1 MLIKIV
7 VIFAFLL
14 ILLSLASALFNIVKH
29 KDQANSQKT
38 LNALTFRIGLSIALF
53 IFIFIAV
60 ANGWIEPHGLG
71 AKIQS
76 SNATQTTLP
85 APNSN

>member
-1 MLIKIV
+1 MLIKTV

-14 ILLSLASALFNIVKH
+14 ILLSLGSALFNIVKH

-38 LNALTFRIGLSIALF
+38 LNALTLRITLSITLF

-60 ANGWIEPHGLG
+60 ANGWIEPHGIG
-71 AKIQS
+71 TSAQS
-76 SNATQTTLP
+76 HDTTPELSNK
-85 APNSN
+85 N

>member
-1 MLIKIV
+1 MLIKTV

-14 ILLSLASALFNIVKH
+14 IILSLGSALFNIVKH

-38 LNALTFRIGLSIALF
+38 LNALTLRITLSITLF

-60 ANGWIEPHGLG
+60 ANGWIEPHGIG
-71 AKIQS
+71 TRAQS
-76 SNATQTTLP
+76 HDSTP
-85 APNSN
+85 ERCK

>member
-1 MLIKIV
+1 MLIKTV

-14 ILLSLASALFNIVKH
+14 ILLSLGSALFNIVKH

-38 LNALTFRIGLSIALF
+38 LNALTLRITLSITLF

-60 ANGWIEPHGLG
+60 ANGWIEPHGIG
-71 AKIQS
+71 ARSQS
-76 SNATQTTLP
+76 HDTTSELSNK
-85 APNSN
+85 N